1 MIACCRSGLSGG
13 PHVCPSG
20 KSVKAA
26 RGGLAE
32 AVIDRALVIERVGT
46 PFASITLLIS
56 PTDWWQTGQTGTSS
70 TASTSMSIVRSRRTG
85 ISSPARRRW
94 E

>member
-1 MIACCRSGLSGG
+1 MIFLCSWGRSGG
-13 PHVCPSG
+13 PQVCPSG

-32 AVIDRALVIERVGT
+32 AVMDRALVIDRVGT
-46 PFASITLLIS
+46 PFSSIALLIS
-56 PTDWWQTGQTGTSS
+56 PTDWWHTGQTGTSR
-70 TASTSMSIVRSRRTG
+70 TASNPRSRVRSTSAG
-85 ISSPARRRW
+85 ISSAARRCW

>member
-1 MIACCRSGLSGG
+1 MVPGVSRVSKSAKASRMIDRCMSGLSGG
-13 PHVCPSG
+13 PQVCPRG

-46 PFASITLLIS
+46 PFASIARLIS
-56 PTDWWQTGQTGTSS
+56 PTDW
-70 TASTSMSIVRSRRTG
+70 
-85 ISSPARRRW
+85 
-94 E
+94 

>member
-1 MIACCRSGLSGG
+1 M
-13 PHVCPSG
+13 CPSG

-32 AVIDRALVIERVGT
+32 AVIDQALVIERVGI
-46 PFASITLLIS
+46 PFPSIALLIS
-56 PTDWWQTGQTGTSS
+56 PTDWWHTGQTGTRS
-70 TASTSMSIVRSRRTG
+70 TASNSNWTDRSTRTG
-85 ISSPARRRW
+85 ISSAARRRC